1 VNRVLRWTPWIFVLA
16 WLGALSYYLPGTV
29 NHDSAWSLYST
40 GRWLDGARFY
50 VDMVEIN
57 PPLNFYLHVP
67 PVLLSRWTGLGL
79 MPSFVLWIFAM
90 VAASLSLCVR
100 MTREAREDDPGLWTL
115 LLLGALIASLAVPR
129 GSFGQREH
137 IVVVLAFGYFFCA
150 ALRASGRPVRRGP
163 AAVAGLLAALG
174 LALKPYFVLV
184 PLLLELREIARH
196 RSIRAAIRPDSIVLV
211 SVGILYGMSVP
222 LVHPEYLRDVVPLAL
237 ATYSLGFGVPLR
249 AFLVQGST
257 LLLVGLLLCY
267 LVARPAMK
275 QPRVNDTFWLAALGF
290 FGAYVW
296 QMKGFPYHTGPVMA
310 LVLVA
315 LLPLAAGGPL
325 VGDRGLLEPW
335 QRIVAFLGV
344 VVIGT
349 LFFANGRYP
358 SSRETE
364 LYDVIEREAPGGTIA
379 AFGSNMSLGFPLV
392 IEAGV
397 TWGSRFPTL
406 WPVPG
411 VWHGLHG
418 SGRSLPP
425 GEERE
430 LERIMDWTRRAVAED
445 LQTFRP
451 DLVVV
456 DVRPRKS
463 LFDPL
468 EFDWLTWAAKDP
480 LFQEEW
486 RHYALLERLGPQDVF
501 ERRPD

>member
-1 VNRVLRWTPWIFVLA
+1 MNRVLRWTPWIFVLA

-184 PLLLELREIARH
+184 PLLLELREIVRH

-344 VVIGT
+344 VVIG
-349 LFFANGRYP
+349 
-358 SSRETE
+358 
-364 LYDVIEREAPGGTIA
+364 
-379 AFGSNMSLGFPLV
+379 
-392 IEAGV
+392 
-397 TWGSRFPTL
+397 
-406 WPVPG
+406 
-411 VWHGLHG
+411 
-418 SGRSLPP
+418 
-425 GEERE
+425 
-430 LERIMDWTRRAVAED
+430 
-445 LQTFRP
+445 
-451 DLVVV
+451 
-456 DVRPRKS
+456 
-463 LFDPL
+463 
-468 EFDWLTWAAKDP
+468 
-480 LFQEEW
+480 
-486 RHYALLERLGPQDVF
+486 
-501 ERRPD
+501 